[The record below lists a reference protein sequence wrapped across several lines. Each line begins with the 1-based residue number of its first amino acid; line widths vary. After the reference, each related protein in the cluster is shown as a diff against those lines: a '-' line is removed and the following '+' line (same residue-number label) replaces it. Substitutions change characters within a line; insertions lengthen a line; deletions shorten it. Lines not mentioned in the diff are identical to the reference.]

1 MAEVNVVGAA
11 VAALATFL
19 IGGPWYSNALFGARW
34 KKAMAASPD
43 AKPGHP
49 AKVFGL
55 AYIFS
60 LVAAGFL
67 STLIPAGSGA
77 WPGLQTGLLIGL
89 CVVAT
94 SFGIN
99 YLFAN
104 RPAAALSID
113 GGYHV
118 AQFAAFGLV
127 LGLWP
132 G

>member
-1 MAEVNVVGAA
+1 MLEVNLLGAG
-11 VAALATFL
+11 VAARATFL
-19 IGGPWYSNALFGARW
+19 LGGPWYSNALFGERW
-34 KKAMAASPD
+34 RTAMSVSD

-55 AYIFS
+55 AYLFS
-60 LVAAGFL
+60 LIAAGFL
-67 STLIPAGSGA
+67 STLIPPGTGA
-77 WPGLQTGLLIGL
+77 LAGLQTGVLVGL

-94 SFGIN
+94 SFGVN
-99 YLFAN
+99 YMFAN
-104 RPAAALSID
+104 RPAAALFID

>member
-1 MAEVNVVGAA
+1 MLEVNLLGAV

-19 IGGPWYSNALFGARW
+19 IGGPWYSNALFGERW
-34 KKAMAASPD
+34 RKAMSVSD

-55 AYIFS
+55 AYLFS
-60 LVAAGFL
+60 LIAAGFL
-67 STLIPAGSGA
+67 STLIPPGAGA
-77 WPGLQTGLLIGL
+77 LPGLQTGVLVGL

-94 SFGIN
+94 SFGVN
-99 YLFAN
+99 YVFAN
-104 RPAAALSID
+104 RRTAALLID

-132 G
+132 S

>member
-1 MAEVNVVGAA
+1 MLDVNVPGAA

-19 IGGPWYSNALFGARW
+19 IGGPWYSKALFGARW
-34 KKAMAASPD
+34 SKAMSVSD

-49 AKVFGL
+49 AKVFGF
-55 AYIFS
+55 AY
-60 LVAAGFL
+60 L
-67 STLIPAGSGA
+67 
-77 WPGLQTGLLIGL
+77 
-89 CVVAT
+89 
-94 SFGIN
+94 
-99 YLFAN
+99 
-104 RPAAALSID
+104 PAAALLID

>member
-1 MAEVNVVGAA
+1 MLEVNLLGAV

-19 IGGPWYSNALFGARW
+19 IGGPWYSNALFGERW
-34 KKAMAASPD
+34 RKAMSVSD

-55 AYIFS
+55 AYLFS
-60 LVAAGFL
+60 LIAAGFL
-67 STLIPAGSGA
+67 STLIPPGAGSLA
-77 WPGLQTGLLIGL
+77 GLQTGMLVGL

-94 SFGIN
+94 SFGVN
-99 YLFAN
+99 YVFAN
-104 RPAAALSID
+104 RRTAALLID

>member
-1 MAEVNVVGAA
+1 MAEVNILGAA

-19 IGGPWYSNALFGARW
+19 IGGPWYSNALFGERW
-34 KKAMAASPD
+34 RKAMSAAD
-43 AKPGHP
+43 MKPGHP

-55 AYIFS
+55 AYVFS
-60 LVAAGFL
+60 LIAAAFL
-67 STLIPAGSGA
+67 STLIPPGSGA
-77 WPGLQTGLLIGL
+77 WPGLQTGLVVGL
-89 CVVAT
+89 CLVAT

-99 YLFAN
+99 YMFAN
-104 RPAAALSID
+104 RPAAALLID

-132 G
+132 S

>member
-1 MAEVNVVGAA
+1 MVEVNIVGAA
-11 VAALATFL
+11 VAALATFV
-19 IGGPWYSNALFGARW
+19 IGGPWYSSALFGDRW
-34 KKAMAASPD
+34 RMAMAMTD

-55 AYIFS
+55 AYLFS
-60 LVAAGFL
+60 IVAAGFL
-67 STLIPAGSGA
+67 STLIPPGTGALAG
-77 WPGLQTGLLIGL
+77 LETGVMVAL
-89 CVVAT
+89 CLVAT

-99 YLFAN
+99 YMFAN
-104 RPAAALSID
+104 RPSAALLID
-113 GGYHV
+113 GGYHI

>member
-1 MAEVNVVGAA
+1 MLELNLPGAA

-19 IGGPWYSNALFGARW
+19 IGGPWYSNALFGDRW
-34 KKAMAASPD
+34 RKAMGVSD

-49 AKVFGL
+49 AKVFGF
-55 AYIFS
+55 AYLFS

-67 STLIPAGSGA
+67 STLIAPGSGA
-77 WPGLQTGLLIGL
+77 LSGLQTGVIVGL
-89 CVVAT
+89 CLVAT
-94 SFGIN
+94 SFGVN
-99 YLFAN
+99 YMFAN
-104 RPAAALSID
+104 RPSSALLID

-118 AQFAAFGLV
+118 AQFAAFGLI

>member
-1 MAEVNVVGAA
+1 MLEVNLLGAV

-19 IGGPWYSNALFGARW
+19 IGGPWYSNALFGERW
-34 KKAMAASPD
+34 RKAMSVSD

-55 AYIFS
+55 AYLFS
-60 LVAAGFL
+60 LIAAGFL
-67 STLIPAGSGA
+67 STLIPPGTGA
-77 WPGLQTGLLIGL
+77 LPGLQTGVLVGV

-94 SFGIN
+94 SFGVN
-99 YLFAN
+99 YMFAN
-104 RPAAALSID
+104 RPTAALLID

-132 G
+132 S

>member
-1 MAEVNVVGAA
+1 MPEVNIVGAA

-19 IGGPWYSNALFGARW
+19 IGGPWYSNALFGDRW
-34 KKAMAASPD
+34 RKAMAMSD

-55 AYIFS
+55 AYLFS
-60 LVAAGFL
+60 IVAAGFL
-67 STLIPAGSGA
+67 STLIPPCTGALAG
-77 WPGLQTGLLIGL
+77 LETGVIVGL
-89 CVVAT
+89 CLVAT

-99 YLFAN
+99 YMFAN
-104 RPAAALSID
+104 RPSSALLID
-113 GGYHV
+113 GGYHI

>member
-1 MAEVNVVGAA
+1 MLEVNLLRAV
-11 VAALATFL
+11 VAALVTFL
-19 IGGPWYSNALFGARW
+19 IGGPWYSNALFGEHWR
-34 KKAMAASPD
+34 KAMSVSD

-55 AYIFS
+55 AYLFS
-60 LVAAGFL
+60 LIAAGFL
-67 STLIPAGSGA
+67 STLIPPGTGA
-77 WPGLQTGLLIGL
+77 LAGLQTGVLVGL

-94 SFGIN
+94 SFGVN
-99 YLFAN
+99 YMFAN
-104 RPAAALSID
+104 RPATALLID

-132 G
+132 S